1 MHSSIFFLA
10 YFYSVKFFRIII
22 LSILPFFTFASF
34 PIHFDIDTNQKESID
49 EYKLRVK
56 KQMFSSSFVEEEKKN
71 NIPSSVKIIVT
82 VVAVVFIILL
92 IAILNISLSKPDTSG
107 GPTWNDFFG

>member
-1 MHSSIFFLA
+1 MHSSMFFLT
-10 YFYSVKFFRIII
+10 YFYFMKIFRVIIVSV
-22 LSILPFFTFASF
+22 LPFFTYASF
-34 PIHFDIDTNQKESID
+34 PILFDSDIIQKESID
-49 EYKLRVK
+49 EYKLQVK
-56 KQMFSSSFVEEEKKN
+56 KQMFSSSFVEEEKKH

-82 VVAVVFIILL
+82 IVAIVFITLL